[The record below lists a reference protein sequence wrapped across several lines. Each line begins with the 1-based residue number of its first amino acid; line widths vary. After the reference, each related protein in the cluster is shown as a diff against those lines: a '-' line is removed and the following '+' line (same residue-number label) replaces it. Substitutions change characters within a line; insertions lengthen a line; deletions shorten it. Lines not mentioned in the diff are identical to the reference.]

1 LKHVSF
7 PFDYTIG
14 NEKVVRFLTYS
25 FQTFPLPFSPPSIT
39 FGTKPSTTL
48 HTYEDLQQPSFSTIN
63 GVVFEAQV
71 RVLLP
76 SMAKNKDEDSL
87 QFTFGRKIR
96 WFPFHFVFM

>member
-1 LKHVSF
+1 VAMKRWYVFLLILSK
-7 PFDYTIG
+7 
-14 NEKVVRFLTYS
+14 RFLY
-25 FQTFPLPFSPPSIT
+25 PSPPSIT